1 MWCHPLDFDSGTTGR
16 PRWVKTLVAFVAAV
30 RDTLHCVRIR
40 PLCFGTLG
48 LDVEVFRATVE
59 LNAVREITKEKQMY
73 DARENMAQTVKQI
86 DSTNAYNANLFQD
99 VLEAR
104 LALQP

>member
-1 MWCHPLDFDSGTTGR
+1 
-16 PRWVKTLVAFVAAV
+16 
-30 RDTLHCVRIR
+30 
-40 PLCFGTLG
+40 LG

-59 LNAVREITKEKQMY
+59 LNAIREITKEKQMY
-73 DARENMAQTVKQI
+73 DTRENMAQTVKQI